1 MAPLFF
7 SENNLT
13 SLTKMKSVTLPVI
26 FFYSFHL
33 PCVYVHGCP
42 LWHWCWSVT
51 LPVEYLLLF
60 HLPCIYV
67 RGCPVWHQCWLFRME
82 LYIAGTVHPSIRHQ
96 QGQAGGS
103 VAWRVV
109 YIPHLH
115 YQVSLCGYGMGAEV
129 EPFSIPVAVLICSS
143 FSFVFTPPQPAAC
156 FKKIKVTKRQGSG
169 WKCPQQ
175 FTLRYFEHLCVFCEC
190 DVRWIFFCVCD
201 YYFLCWSV
209 LSNLK
214 YWIFFLKLN
223 RSVWWL
229 FFFSLYNTNCTYCG
243 YQCII
248 IFHLLLCKTL

>member
-1 MAPLFF
+1 MPSFWMAPLFF

-156 FKKIKVTKRQGSG
+156 FKKLKSPRDKGLDGNVLNSSPCDILNIYV
-169 WKCPQQ
+169 
-175 FTLRYFEHLCVFCEC
+175 YFVNVMWDGFLCV
-190 DVRWIFFCVCD
+190 CV
-201 YYFLCWSV
+201 
-209 LSNLK
+209 
-214 YWIFFLKLN
+214 
-223 RSVWWL
+223 
-229 FFFSLYNTNCTYCG
+229 
-243 YQCII
+243 II
-248 IFHLLLCKTL
+248 IFYVDQCCQIWNIGFFF